1 MITALAG
8 LVLLLAVVVSS
19 AVIVRRRLRYE
30 TWYFVHLYAYLAV
43 ALAFSHQLATGT
55 AFVGRPLARTFWY
68 RALRRHARRDRR
80 LPDRAA
86 GRPEPAP
93 PAARRPG
100 RRGGA
105 GLRVDRDRGHRPRPA
120 RGADRAVL
128 RLALPD
134 PRPLVGVAPVLALRR
149 PRGRPAA
156 DHRQGRRRLQ
166 RAPALAHAR
175 HARDR
180 RGPVR
185 GVHHRR
191 AAAPARRAD
200 RGRRR
205 DHADPRAA
213 RGHAGRAGRHHGR
226 LPRPPAGGRDP
237 ARRAGRARR
246 AARGGGP
253 LRARRRRRALGRA
266 AARRWSP
273 TSPSATSTSAARRR

>member
-1 MITALAG
+1 MITAMAG
-8 LVLLLAVVVSS
+8 LVA
-19 AVIVRRRLRYE
+19 ADRGRGRPRRVIVRRRLRYE

-55 AFVGRPLARTFWY
+55 AFVGAPARAHVLD

-80 LPDRAA
+80 LPARAA
-86 GRPEPAP
+86 GRAEPAP
-93 PAARRPG
+93 PACAWPASSRRRRASRRSRSRAPASTGSG
-100 RRGGA
+100 RATG
-105 GLRVDRDRGHRPRPA
+105 P
-120 RGADRAVL
+120 VL

-149 PRGRPAA
+149 PRARPAA

-175 HARDR
+175 HPRDR

-226 LPRPPAGGRDP
+226 LPRPRGR
-237 ARRAGRARR
+237 R
-246 AARGGGP
+246 
-253 LRARRRRRALGRA
+253 
-266 AARRWSP
+266 
-273 TSPSATSTSAARRR
+273 T